1 MRYAATVRSDR
12 KAIMKIAAV
21 LAVLAFAISCSRAE
35 PTVAATT
42 KPPVAAPAAPATPA
56 ASANQLAG
64 PIAETFNSGGYTY
77 VRVGNEWAA
86 VPETKLEKGAQVAI
100 DAQMTLENFES
111 KSLNRTFDR
120 IVFGSIAGA
129 KPAAH
134 SAAMP
139 PADTPAQHMQA
150 PASIDVSVAPAPGG
164 KTVQQVWQQKASLAG
179 KEVVVRGK
187 VVKALTGIMGTNWIH
202 LQDGTGS
209 QATGDN
215 DLTVTTDAKVSTGDV
230 VTIRGVLTVDKD
242 FGMGYRYDVIVQK
255 ASVTP

>member
-1 MRYAATVRSDR
+1 
-12 KAIMKIAAV
+12 MKIAAV
-21 LAVLAFAISCSRAE
+21 LAALAFAISCSPAE
-35 PTVAATT
+35 PTAAATA
-42 KPPVAAPAAPATPA
+42 KQPAASPAAAPPAQAP
-56 ASANQLAG
+56 SANQLAG

-77 VRVGNEWAA
+77 VRIGNEWAA

-129 KPAAH
+129 PAAH
-134 SAAMP
+134 AAPMP
-139 PADTPAQHMQA
+139 PADTPEQHMQA
-150 PASIDVSVAPAPGG
+150 PAIADVSVAPAPGG

-187 VVKALTGIMGTNWIH
+187 VVKSLSGIMGTNWIH

-215 DLTVTTDAKVSTGDV
+215 DLTVTTDANVKTGQV

-255 ASVTP
+255 AQVTKESGQSGAI

>member
-1 MRYAATVRSDR
+1 
-12 KAIMKIAAV
+12 MKIAAV
-21 LAVLAFAISCSRAE
+21 LAALAFAIACSPAE
-35 PTVAATT
+35 PTVGATT
-42 KPPVAAPAAPATPA
+42 KPPAASPAAAPPTQAP
-56 ASANQLAG
+56 SANQLSG

-86 VPETKLEKGAQVAI
+86 VPETKLEKGALVAI

-129 KPAAH
+129 QKAAH
-134 SAAMP
+134 SASMP

-150 PASIDVSVAPAPGG
+150 PALADVSVAPAPGG

-187 VVKALTGIMGTNWIH
+187 VVKSLSGIMGTNWIH

-215 DLTVTTDAKVSTGDV
+215 DLTVTTDATVATGQV

-255 ASVTP
+255 AQVTKESGQSGAI